1 MPEGVSPELTFWDH
15 IQELRSRLIKIILGV
30 AIGGSVAY
38 FYWEKIW
45 SLVAYPLTKQ
55 HLKVDFIATS
65 PMETFLTSLKM
76 SLISGIIVSLPW
88 TLWQVWRFVAPALF
102 KNEKSIFVIS
112 FLASILMFAGGSLF
126 SYFFVLPEGLAFL
139 ATYTNGAI
147 TQNWKQAEFTS
158 FISQFMLA
166 FGIIFEL
173 PVGAY
178 VLSKLGLITAKGMWG
193 FFRYAIVVIFIV
205 AAVLTPGPDPVS
217 QLMLAIPLCFLYAVS
232 IGICALAEKKQRE
245 SEEAA

>member
-1 MPEGVSPELTFWDH
+1 MPEGVPAPELTFWDH
-15 IQELRSRLIKIILGV
+15 IDELRFRLIKIIIGV

-45 SLVAYPLTKQ
+45 AAIAYPLTKQ
-55 HLKVDFIATS
+55 HLKVEFIATS
-65 PMETFLTSLKM
+65 PMETFVTSLKM
-76 SLISGIIVSLPW
+76 SLISGVIASLPW

-102 KNEKSIFVIS
+102 KNEKSVFVIS
-112 FLASILMFAGGSLF
+112 FVASILMFAGGAAF
-126 SYFFVLPEGLAFL
+126 SYFYVLPEGLAFL

-147 TQNWKQAEFTS
+147 TQNWKQAEFTG

-173 PVGAY
+173 PVAAF
-178 VLSKLGLITAKGMWG
+178 VLSKLGLVTARGMWG

-217 QLMLAIPLCFLYAVS
+217 QLMLAVPLCLLYLIS
-232 IGICALAEKKQRE
+232 IGVCALAEKKE
-245 SEEAA
+245 NEAAA